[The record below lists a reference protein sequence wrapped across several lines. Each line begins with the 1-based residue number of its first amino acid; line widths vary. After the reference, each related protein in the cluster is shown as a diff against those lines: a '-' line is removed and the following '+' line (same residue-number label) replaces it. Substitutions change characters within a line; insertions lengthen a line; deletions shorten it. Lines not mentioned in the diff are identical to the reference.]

1 VTISATTQGIKPG
14 VCLSTS
20 RPVNP
25 FDGQVIYMT
34 DVDQTAVWDGTQWTV
49 LAPIAGGRNGI
60 INGAMNVWQRG
71 TSSASQGYVT
81 ADRWFM
87 LGTSTTFSQETSD
100 LPANFRNA
108 LKYTMSGTAQP
119 FSMQAIE
126 TQNSIRFAGKTV
138 VLSYYVKTSNSTNAM
153 VRIDS
158 SNNVDES
165 IQGTYSVIASNSVA
179 TTTSWRR
186 VSSTFTI
193 PSTSRTLRILVGS
206 DVNLTSGQTIL
217 VTGIQLEEG
226 AVATPFEFEDFGVTL
241 AKCQRYYQRWQANAT
256 DQDVGIGQ
264 GFASS
269 TTSARIYIP
278 LRVTMRTKPSAV
290 EFATLSANSIT
301 AGYAV
306 TAVSLVASV
315 NNPEVGVVT
324 ITATNMT
331 ANVPIFVNVFGSA
344 TGYFAFTAEL

>member
-1 VTISATTQGIKPG
+1 MTISATTQGIKPG
-14 VCLSTS
+14 VCLSTA

-34 DVDQTAVWDGTQWTV
+34 DVDQTAVWDGSQWTV

-226 AVATPFEFEDFGVTL
+226 AVATPFEFEDYGTTL
-241 AKCQRYYQRWQANAT
+241 QKCLRYYEQGESPIHFQIIINGSFVPWTERLVYYKVRKRSTGAVSVTVTGTNNAAANNGT
-256 DQDVGIGQ
+256 VQSFNVDGFSHRQDVNNG
-264 GFASS
+264 GFPYCAYSMVY
-269 TTSARIYIP
+269 T
-278 LRVTMRTKPSAV
+278 V
-290 EFATLSANSIT
+290 NS
-301 AGYAV
+301 
-306 TAVSLVASV
+306 
-315 NNPEVGVVT
+315 
-324 ITATNMT
+324 
-331 ANVPIFVNVFGSA
+331 
-344 TGYFAFTAEL
+344 EL